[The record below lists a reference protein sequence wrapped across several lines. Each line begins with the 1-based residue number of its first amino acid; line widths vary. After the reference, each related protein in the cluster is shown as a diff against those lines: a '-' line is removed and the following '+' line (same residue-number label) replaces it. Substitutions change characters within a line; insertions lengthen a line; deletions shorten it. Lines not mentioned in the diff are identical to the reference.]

1 MSEVYPGSKRSIR
14 YRDNLKTLTNQGTH
28 QIMLG
33 FCNIRQ
39 LHASPLAETSK
50 IQDTFLKDEVML
62 PYIES

>member
-33 FCNIRQ
+33 FQGNSMLVHYRKPQRIN
-39 LHASPLAETSK
+39 
-50 IQDTFLKDEVML
+50 QDTFLKDEVML
-62 PYIES
+62 PYIER

>member
-1 MSEVYPGSKRSIR
+1 MSEVNLGSKRSIR

-39 LHASPLAETSK
+39 CNSMLVHHRKPQRFKIRFSK
-50 IQDTFLKDEVML
+50 MK
-62 PYIES
+62 